1 MLLIRDFKY
10 LMYYIYKHKL
20 VILIFSEFSENETG
34 FTNIAQES
42 FIKAIIMC
50 LQKIQPTIN
59 LSFTI
64 PRSMSARYQYGI
76 TVADACKVILGFL

>member
-1 MLLIRDFKY
+1 
-10 LMYYIYKHKL
+10 
-20 VILIFSEFSENETG
+20 
-34 FTNIAQES
+34 
-42 FIKAIIMC
+42 MC

-76 TVADACKVILGFL
+76 TVADACKVKLLLFFNISYIYDTLI

>member
-1 MLLIRDFKY
+1 
-10 LMYYIYKHKL
+10 
-20 VILIFSEFSENETG
+20 
-34 FTNIAQES
+34 
-42 FIKAIIMC
+42 MC

-76 TVADACKVILGFL
+76 TVADACKVRIQFFLTYLNQLN